1 MSISVNGAEYQSVNN
16 TTITDLESENIIKI
30 RVKGTNE
37 TKIYTVTL
45 MKQSTEKITSHEY
58 GHDISDGMIKTVAI
72 DTSAETMKDQLDNDN
87 EKLKIY
93 QSDGVTEYTGKNI
106 GTGMIVKLFQ
116 NDLVIDQK
124 VIVVKGDTDGN
135 GLINAIDALKVV
147 NHIIENELLSGC
159 YLVAAE
165 TTNDTEIN
173 AIDALKIV
181 NHIIGNASLY

>member
-1 MSISVNGAEYQSVNN
+1 
-16 TTITDLESENIIKI
+16 
-30 RVKGTNE
+30 
-37 TKIYTVTL
+37 
-45 MKQSTEKITSHEY
+45 
-58 GHDISDGMIKTVAI
+58 
-72 DTSAETMKDQLDNDN
+72 
-87 EKLKIY
+87 
-93 QSDGVTEYTGKNI
+93 
-106 GTGMIVKLFQ
+106 MIVKLFQ

-147 NHIIENELLSGC
+147 NHIIENDLLSGC